1 MVYKVR
7 DEADIIEDN
16 LRFHRAQ
23 GVDFFVIADTGST
36 DGTLETLERYEAAGL
51 VHLERMEGG
60 IHDMKGEGGGEEGIT
75 RIASEMGADWVIH
88 NDADEFWWPAEG
100 TLKQALA
107 SIPEPYG
114 MVFTP
119 RTEFAARPGDG
130 PFADRMMVR
139 ETRFLR
145 PPKTAHRANPRVNL
159 RGPHP
164 IEIWVGGSPY
174 RGLVGKPVLR
184 TEAEHREE
192 KPLELLIAPNFP
204 VGVLHFPIRSYDQ
217 YRHRVEIARDN
228 GQLKRNPRGQAV
240 NDALERG
247 HLEAVYER
255 LVLDD
260 QAVADGTREGWLV
273 EQASFREYLASCPD
287 PLAGGDPVERPG
299 PGAGWQPHR
308 RRPAQRRHVRV
319 YPLPPDAGLPSAE
332 APRRGRRGA
341 QDAEGALA
349 AHPHPPRPDAEAP
362 PDRVEPV
369 VEAQAPGAEGPAAAQ
384 QQEGALSPGARTA
397 AGMLAPP
404 RSGY

>member
-88 NDADEFWWPAEG
+88 NDADEFWWPAKG

-119 RTEFAARPGDG
+119 RTEFAARPGHG
-130 PFADRMMVR
+130 PFADRMTVR

-287 PLAGGDPVERPG
+287 PLAGGDPVERPVPERDG
-299 PGAGWQPHR
+299 NPTADGLRSDAMYAFTRYLQTQAYRAQKRRDEGAEARKTQKELWRRTRTLRSRTLRLRRIESSLWWRLRPRVPKALQR
-308 RRPAQRRHVRV
+308 RR
-319 YPLPPDAGLPSAE
+319 SKK
-332 APRRGRRGA
+332 GR
-341 QDAEGALA
+341 
-349 AHPHPPRPDAEAP
+349 
-362 PDRVEPV
+362 
-369 VEAQAPGAEGPAAAQ
+369 
-384 QQEGALSPGARTA
+384 
-397 AGMLAPP
+397 
-404 RSGY
+404 